1 MALLGIVP
9 QCTIFKVFDF
19 LFEEAKYARNGFPL
33 TQFLL
38 IVYFDT
44 SGSKY
49 KYVLEPPVN

>member
-9 QCTIFKVFDF
+9 QSTIFKEFDF
-19 LFEEAKYARNGFPL
+19 LFEETKYAMIEFPL